1 MQHTHFYIYFY
12 IYMKRLQTISQTI
25 FVKNLTNAKK
35 YVIILKLQRY
45 ALVRTY

>member
-1 MQHTHFYIYFY
+1 MQHTHFYVYFY
-12 IYMKRLQTISQTI
+12 IYMKRLQTI

-45 ALVRTY
+45 ALVQTY